1 MKCAKH
7 SKEVEPVTACFLSY
21 IHKYKAVGRD
31 GAFNTR
37 VLLTP
42 PHTGAVFTGTLLV
55 PPRGAS
61 AQFQFLSV
69 CSVRP

>member
-7 SKEVEPVTACFLSY
+7 SKEAERVTACFLSH

-31 GAFNTR
+31 AAFNTR

-42 PHTGAVFTGTLLV
+42 PHTGAVCKGSL
-55 PPRGAS
+55 S
-61 AQFQFLSV
+61 A
-69 CSVRP
+69 CAT